1 MRLPSI
7 RLVELCTLNV
17 GAHEIEDAI
26 GVFGISTPL
35 TYIKTSVKGSFTLL
49 VTQRSV
55 HKSVSQPSL
64 YRQ

>member
-49 VTQRSV
+49 VT
-55 HKSVSQPSL
+55 
-64 YRQ
+64 